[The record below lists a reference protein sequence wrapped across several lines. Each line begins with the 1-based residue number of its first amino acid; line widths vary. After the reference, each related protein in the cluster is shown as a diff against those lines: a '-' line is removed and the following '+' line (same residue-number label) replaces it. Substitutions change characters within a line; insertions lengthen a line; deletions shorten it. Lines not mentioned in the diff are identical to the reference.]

1 MIDPGVAMIKGAG
14 LIAGVLVALIHTAAA
29 QVAPPDTLA
38 VVKAR
43 GQLVCGVAT
52 SGVGLSIPDSKG
64 IWRGVDADYCHAF
77 AAAILGDPDKVRFVP
92 TTTQQRF
99 TALQSGEVDVL
110 ARATTWSFTRDT
122 AVGLVF
128 VGVNLY
134 DGQGFLVKNSLGVKS
149 AKELDGATICV
160 LPGTTSEQNLQDY
173 FRTNNIKF
181 IPIVIEDAN
190 TLHQTFESGRCDVL
204 SNDLSDLT
212 GYRSSLG
219 DRQADYALLPEVI
232 SKEPL
237 GPLVRQGDWRWFS
250 IIKWVHFALVDAEDL
265 GITAANVEASKQS
278 PNPEVRRLLGV
289 DGEFGKTIG
298 LDPAWAANAIAAVGN
313 YGEVWE
319 RNQAP
324 LGVQRGLNRLWRN
337 GGLQYAP
344 PFR

>member
-1 MIDPGVAMIKGAG
+1 MLTR
-14 LIAGVLVALIHTAAA
+14 LIALTGAALLGLMHGALA
-29 QVAPPDTLA
+29 QGAPQDTLA

-52 SGVGLSIPDSKG
+52 AGVGLSIPDSKG
-64 IWRGVDADYCHAF
+64 VWRGVDADYCRAF
-77 AAAILGDPDKVRFVP
+77 AAAVLGDPAKVRFVA

-110 ARATTWSFTRDT
+110 ARATTWTFTRDT
-122 AVGLVF
+122 SVGLVF
-128 VGVNLY
+128 AGVNLY
-134 DGQGFLVKNSLGVKS
+134 DGQGFLVKKSLGVKS

-160 LPGTTSEQNLQDY
+160 LPGTTSEQNLQDW
-173 FRTNNIKF
+173 FRANSIKF
-181 IPIVIEDAN
+181 TPVVIEDAN
-190 TLHQTFESGRCDVL
+190 TIRQTFESGRCDVL
-204 SNDLSDLT
+204 SNDLTDLT

-219 DRQADYALLPEVI
+219 DRQGDYLLLPETI

-237 GPLVRQGDWRWFS
+237 GPLVRQGDWRWLS
-250 IIKWVHFALVDAEDL
+250 IIKWVHFALVNAEDL
-265 GITAANVEASKQS
+265 GVTAANLEQSKQS
-278 PNPEVRRLLGV
+278 RSPEIRRLLGV
-289 DGEFGKTIG
+289 EGDFGKVLG

-313 YGEVWE
+313 YGEVWQ

-324 LGVQRGLNRLWRN
+324 LGVQRGVNRLWRD

>member
-1 MIDPGVAMIKGAG
+1 MLTRIAALTGAALLG
-14 LIAGVLVALIHTAAA
+14 LVHGAAA
-29 QVAPPDTLA
+29 QGPPQDTLA
-38 VVKAR
+38 IVKAR

-52 SGVGLSIPDSKG
+52 AGIGLSIPDSKG
-64 IWRGVDADYCHAF
+64 IWRGVDADYCRAF
-77 AAAILGDPDKVRFVP
+77 AAAILGDPAKLRFVA

-110 ARATTWSFTRDT
+110 ARATTWTFTRDT
-122 AVGLVF
+122 SVGLVF
-128 VGVNLY
+128 AGVNLY
-134 DGQGFLVKNSLGVKS
+134 DGQGFLVKKSLGVKS

-160 LPGTTSEQNLQDY
+160 LPGTTSEQNLQDW
-173 FRTNNIKF
+173 FRTNSIKF
-181 IPIVIEDAN
+181 TPVVIEDAN
-190 TLHQTFESGRCDVL
+190 TIHQTFESGRCDVL
-204 SNDLSDLT
+204 SNDLTDLT

-219 DRQADYALLPEVI
+219 DRQGDYLLLPETI

-237 GPLVRQGDWRWFS
+237 GPLVRQGDWRWLS

-265 GITAANVEASKQS
+265 GVTAANLAQSKQS
-278 PNPEVRRLLGV
+278 RSPEIRRLLGV
-289 DGEFGKTIG
+289 EGDFGKALG

-313 YGEVWE
+313 YGEIWE

-324 LGVQRGLNRLWRN
+324 LGVQRGINKLWRD

>member
-1 MIDPGVAMIKGAG
+1 MIKSAG
-14 LIAGVLVALIHTAAA
+14 LIAAALVALVHTAAA
-29 QVAPPDTLA
+29 QVASPDTLA

-52 SGVGLSIPDSKG
+52 TGVGLSIPDSRG

-219 DRQADYALLPEVI
+219 DRQGDYALLPEVI

-250 IIKWVHFALVDAEDL
+250 IIKWIHFALVDAEDL

-278 PNPEVRRLLGV
+278 PNPEVRRLLGIE
-289 DGEFGKTIG
+289 GEFGKTIG
-298 LDPAWAANAIAAVGN
+298 LDPAWAAKAIAAVGN
-313 YGEVWE
+313 YGEIWE